1 MHVHCICGI
10 VVFTFLHNYEIVYS
24 VVANYACIRLFLKIG
39 SVCWITGLNFD

>member
-24 VVANYACIRLFLKIG
+24 ACSSKLRMHKIIFG
-39 SVCWITGLNFD
+39 NWFGVLDYGLEL